1 MPDNTSTYD
10 VYQGILFEILPN
22 PVTAVTRIFAAA
34 AADAPAGSSRVFY
47 EKVFA
52 VNNNTATALTSVQVE
67 VLSESPSLPSG
78 ALLDLALC
86 KSLNDVQTAANR
98 QTLPTNGDAS
108 ALTFVTQPSLISI
121 VSPGNLPSGAAPNA
135 AGAQGMWLRLTLP
148 AGTSAYKG
156 AATMRT
162 LGTTT

>member
-1 MPDNTSTYD
+1 
-10 VYQGILFEILPN
+10 
-22 PVTAVTRIFAAA
+22 
-34 AADAPAGSSRVFY
+34 
-47 EKVFA
+47 
-52 VNNNTATALTSVQVE
+52 
-67 VLSESPSLPSG
+67 LSESPSLPSG